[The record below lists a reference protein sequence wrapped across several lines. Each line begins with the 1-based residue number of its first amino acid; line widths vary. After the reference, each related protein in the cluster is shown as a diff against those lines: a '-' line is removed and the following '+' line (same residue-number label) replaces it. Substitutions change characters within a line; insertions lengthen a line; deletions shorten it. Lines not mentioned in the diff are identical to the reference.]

1 MNKQEQGVAITQV
14 IGELKKFY
22 SEVNG
27 LAGLITSKIH
37 SELKIQLKQG
47 KKLKI
52 DMQDD
57 VEIIESY
64 GEDESAWEWTSLSV
78 PVYQHSS
85 RKAKEDNI
93 CFYLNIQLSFAGSSV
108 ANISPALPQIHIGID
123 DRPIGEDDYFYTF
136 PISKSEQEAN
146 FINIEQS
153 SLLKFNYNSR
163 NYWQYSIKLLSV
175 NAANLEELIIFPIV
189 QLLNEDTWNI
199 KADSALDK
207 ALIRYEN
214 ENLVFKD

>member
-22 SEVNG
+22 SEVNE

-47 KKLKI
+47 KKFKI

-57 VEIIESY
+57 VEVIESY

-78 PVYQHSS
+78 PVYKHSS
-85 RKAKEDNI
+85 RKNI

-123 DRPIGEDDYFYTF
+123 GIPIGEDDYFYTF

-153 SLLKFNYNSR
+153 SLLKFNYDSR

>member
-1 MNKQEQGVAITQV
+1 
-14 IGELKKFY
+14 
-22 SEVNG
+22 
-27 LAGLITSKIH
+27 
-37 SELKIQLKQG
+37 
-47 KKLKI
+47 
-52 DMQDD
+52 MQDD
-57 VEIIESY
+57 VEVIESY

-78 PVYQHSS
+78 PVYKHSS
-85 RKAKEDNI
+85 RKNI

-123 DRPIGEDDYFYTF
+123 GIPIGEDDYFYTF

-153 SLLKFNYNSR
+153 SLLKFNYDSRNYSR

>member
-22 SEVNG
+22 SEVNE

-47 KKLKI
+47 KKFKI

-57 VEIIESY
+57 VEVIESY

-123 DRPIGEDDYFYTF
+123 GIPIGEDDYFYTF

-153 SLLKFNYNSR
+153 SLLKFNYDSR

>member
-47 KKLKI
+47 KKFKI

-57 VEIIESY
+57 VEVIESY

-123 DRPIGEDDYFYTF
+123 GIPIGEDDYFYTF

-153 SLLKFNYNSR
+153 SLLKFNYDSR

>member
-47 KKLKI
+47 KKFKI

-57 VEIIESY
+57 VEVIESY
-64 GEDESAWEWTSLSV
+64 GEDESAREWTSLSV
-78 PVYQHSS
+78 PVYKHSS
-85 RKAKEDNI
+85 RKNI

-108 ANISPALPQIHIGID
+108 ANISPALPQIHISID
-123 DRPIGEDDYFYTF
+123 DIPIGEDDYFYTF

-153 SLLKFNYNSR
+153 SLLKFNYDSR
-163 NYWQYSIKLLSV
+163 NYWRYSIKLLSV

-199 KADSALDK
+199 KANSALDK

>member
-47 KKLKI
+47 KKFKI

-57 VEIIESY
+57 VEVIESY

-78 PVYQHSS
+78 PVYKHSS
-85 RKAKEDNI
+85 RKNI

-123 DRPIGEDDYFYTF
+123 GRPIGEDDYFYTF
-136 PISKSEQEAN
+136 PISKSEQKAN

-153 SLLKFNYNSR
+153 SLLKFNYDSR

>member
-47 KKLKI
+47 KKFKI

-57 VEIIESY
+57 VEVIESY

-85 RKAKEDNI
+85 RKNI

-123 DRPIGEDDYFYTF
+123 GRPIGEDDYFYTF

-153 SLLKFNYNSR
+153 SLLKFNYDSRNYSR